1 MQKDQEFSGWDDK
14 GYSMV
19 QGHVEFTTT
28 SLPGMW
34 DTSVPL
40 SSDVHLAYHYERKLS
55 ESEASSREFFHL
67 LSESSLAMGVWG
79 EDEDEDLFGSDG
91 DNESS

>member
-28 SLPGMW
+28 SMPGMW

-40 SSDVHLAYHYERKLS
+40 SSDVHLSYHYKRKLS
-55 ESEASSREFFHL
+55 ESETSSRKLYDL
-67 LSESSLAMGVWG
+67 LYVMSSAMGVWES
-79 EDEDEDLFGSDG
+79 EDDEDL
-91 DNESS
+91 

>member
-1 MQKDQEFSGWDDK
+1 MLKEPEFSGWDDE

-40 SSDVHLAYHYERKLS
+40 SSDVHLSYHYKRKLS
-55 ESEASSREFFHL
+55 ESEASSRKLYDL
-67 LSESSLAMGVWG
+67 LYVLSSAMGVWG
-79 EDEDEDLFGSDG
+79 EEEDEDL
-91 DNESS
+91 

>member
-28 SLPGMW
+28 SMPGVW
-34 DTSVPL
+34 NASTTL
-40 SSDVHLAYHYERKLS
+40 QSDVHLAYHYKRKLS
-55 ESEASSREFFHL
+55 ESEASSRKLYDL
-67 LSESSLAMGVWG
+67 LYVMSSAMGIWES
-79 EDEDEDLFGSDG
+79 EDDEDL
-91 DNESS
+91 

>member
-28 SLPGMW
+28 SVPGVW
-34 DTSVPL
+34 NSTVPL
-40 SSDVHLAYHYERKLS
+40 SSDVCLSYHYQRKLS
-55 ESEASSREFFHL
+55 ESEASSRKLYDL
-67 LSESSLAMGVWG
+67 LFAVSSAMGVWDQ
-79 EDEDEDLFGSDG
+79 DEDEDLW
-91 DNESS
+91 